1 MTDTGQTS
9 QSKSQSKSPTK
20 SAKAFRTISEAAGEL
35 DLPQHVLRFW
45 ETKFP
50 QIKPMKRAGGRRFY
64 RPEDVDMLARI
75 KTLLHTEGYTIKGVQ
90 KLLRQS
96 GGQEP
101 PPVSGQEVQPAV
113 SENTSQPDKTPDQS
127 PDSQSV
133 MIAEITRAITTL
145 ESVRTDLLSVRKSS

>member
-1 MTDTGQTS
+1 MTDNS
-9 QSKSQSKSPTK
+9 QPTRSKSP
-20 SAKAFRTISEAAGEL
+20 KAFRTISEAAGEL

-64 RPEDVDMLARI
+64 RPEDVELLTRI

-96 GGQEP
+96 GA
-101 PPVSGQEVQPAV
+101 VSTSSVSNDAEMSPNAQDDSDIQPA
-113 SENTSQPDKTPDQS
+113 SA
-127 PDSQSV
+127 SV
-133 MIAEITRAITTL
+133 QADDRQEQMTAEINATINTL
-145 ESVRTDLLSVRKSS
+145 ESIRDGLLAAKKSS